1 VKQSLELKL
10 GQRLT
15 LTPQLRQAIRLLQLS
30 TIELRT
36 ELREVI
42 EGNPLLEEV
51 EEDIAEILQT
61 ESAPEVTSDNDT
73 DSNLDDEFDYESP
86 DAVMEHTDP
95 QDALNDVDINDTD
108 GHGDSHSNDDTGIV
122 EEAATDFDPIDY
134 RTTVNN
140 NHADSGLPDFTE
152 RMQSATTLHEHLIW
166 QMNMTPFSDIDRK
179 VAEII
184 IGCINEDGYLESSVE
199 EITSMVNHEE
209 IDVEEVTAVLHRIQT
224 FDPIGVGARDLNECL
239 LLQLQQK
246 DQSTPLILHAQELV
260 QHHLTLLAKHDFKT
274 LKKKLRLDTEQL
286 QMTIDLVRE
295 LNPKPGNTVETTEA
309 EYVIPDVIVAKHNDK
324 WQVAL
329 NPTASP
335 GLRLND
341 SYQSM
346 MGNNKDK
353 ETHSY
358 LKNQMTE
365 AKWIMRSLQNRHDTV
380 LRVAQ
385 EIVKK
390 QIDFLDNG
398 PDAMKPLVMRE
409 IAEQLE
415 IHESTVSRATTQ
427 KYMLTPRGVFE
438 LRYFFSSHVESDD
451 GEAFS
456 STAIQSRIR
465 KLIEDEPTSKPI
477 SDNKISD
484 TLQEEGIKVARR
496 TVAKYREQMNIP
508 PSSQRKVL
516 M

>member
-1 VKQSLELKL
+1 MKQSLELKL

-51 EEDIAEILQT
+51 EDDIAEILHT
-61 ESAPEVTSDNDT
+61 EASPETTSDNDT
-73 DSNLDDEFDYESP
+73 DSNLDDEFDFESP
-86 DAVMEHTDP
+86 DSMIEHTEP
-95 QDALNDVDINDTD
+95 QDATNEGEINDTD
-108 GHGDSHSNDDTGIV
+108 LDSDSSSI
-122 EEAATDFDPIDY
+122 EEPSTDFDPVDY

-140 NHADSGLPDFTE
+140 SHADSGLPDFTE

-166 QMNMTPFSDIDRK
+166 QMNMTPFSDVDRK
-179 VAEII
+179 IAEII
-184 IGCINEDGYLESSVE
+184 IGCINEDGYLESTVE
-199 EITSMVNHEE
+199 EITSMMNHDEV
-209 IDVEEVTAVLHRIQT
+209 DVEEVNAVLHRVQT
-224 FDPIGVGARDLNECL
+224 FDPIGVGACDLNECL
-239 LLQLQQK
+239 ILQLQQK
-246 DQSTPLILHAQELV
+246 DPSTPLILHAQELV
-260 QHHLTLLAKHDFKT
+260 QHHLNLLAKHDFKS
-274 LKKKLRLDTEQL
+274 LKKKLRLNTEQL
-286 QMTIDLVRE
+286 QITIDLIRK
-295 LNPKPGNTVETTEA
+295 LNPKPGSEVETSDA
-309 EYVIPDVIVAKHNDK
+309 EYVIPDVIVAKHNNR

-329 NPTASP
+329 NPSASP
-335 GLRLND
+335 GLRFND

-346 MGNNKDK
+346 MSNNNQDK

-390 QIDFLDNG
+390 QTDFLDNG

-438 LRYFFSSHVESDD
+438 LRYFFSSHVETDE

-484 TLQEEGIKVARR
+484 TLQKEGIKVARR